1 MKKLLTIVGICL
13 WASLSYAQGVR
24 FGDSNPTQTAV
35 TVPGTSGQLVKI
47 VPNAVISF
55 CGATANAVP
64 CTNQVLTYTDATLT
78 TPCQGGTQVVL
89 AGTQNCIGTTDSLGN
104 WGVWV
109 PSGSYSYTITSNG
122 ISSGPYPAII
132 ISGGGFVCGTT
143 PTPGLLYWDG
153 LHCQQ
158 DGGAT
163 FDPINLVWNFEAIVS
178 AGTITAP
185 KFTTSGAGGIL
196 ELQAQSP
203 PSSVP
208 VGKFDV
214 ILNSNTGLI
223 DCFNNALAHCFNGIQ
238 AIASGTAALSTSSV
252 GSGGCNITTVSATG
266 VLTSSKIVATPN
278 VDPTGVTGYGPSA
291 SGSLYVQA
299 WPTANNVNF
308 KVCNNTGSPI
318 TPSALTLT
326 WTAF

>member
-1 MKKLLTIVGICL
+1 MKTRLALFALACAVVCALPASAQVYTGTALQNSGGNIARIVPF
-13 WASLSYAQGVR
+13 A
-24 FGDSNPTQTAV
+24 PV
-35 TVPGTSGQLVKI
+35 TVC
-47 VPNAVISF
+47 A
-55 CGATANAVP
+55 ATDTAVP
-64 CTNQVLTYTDATLT
+64 CTVKGATFTDVTLT
-78 TPCQGGTQVVL
+78 TPCTLSTGNGGPLSGTGCNNPGIADANGNFTFFAA
-89 AGTQNCIGTTDSLGN
+89 AGNYRICTFAQNYQCVI
-104 WGVWV
+104 V
-109 PSGSYSYTITSNG
+109 PAGS
-122 ISSGPYPAII
+122 
-132 ISGGGFVCGTT
+132 SGGGFVCGTT
-143 PTPGLLYWDG
+143 PTPGLPYWNGSTCAIDT
-153 LHCQQ
+153 
-158 DGGAT
+158 GAT

-185 KFTTSGAGGIL
+185 KFATSGAGGII
-196 ELQAQSP
+196 ELNAQNP
-203 PSSVP
+203 PTSVP
-208 VGKFDV
+208 LNKFDV
-214 ILNSNTGLI
+214 FLNLNTGLV
-223 DCFNNALAHCFNGIQ
+223 DCLNNALTHCFNGIQ

-252 GSGGCNITTVSATG
+252 SSGGCNITTVSATG